1 MSHSDHSSRCPFA
14 PLDASI
20 RATADDAEAASP
32 ARPERRSFLRS
43 AGLTGLGFGSLS
55 LGGIALTGACPAR
68 ALAATG
74 HGEDV
79 TSAPQQQDADLRYPF
94 YGQRQQGIV
103 TPRPATGMLVA
114 FDVLARDRD
123 DLEKLLKILTQR
135 IAFLTQGGRIPE
147 RNPLFPPPDSGI
159 LGPEIAPDGLTM
171 TVAFGDS
178 LFDERYGLSAAR
190 PKHLQRMEGFPNDAL
205 DAARCHGD
213 LALQICANTLDTGYH
228 ALRDI
233 IKNTPGLLMVRW
245 KQEGTVPLL
254 PPAPGDINGSARN
267 FLGFRDGSANPDGN
281 DVALMDELV
290 WVGRDHHE
298 PSWANGGSY
307 LAARIIRNYVE
318 RWDRTPLNEQ
328 EMIFGRCKMSGAPLS
343 GADIV
348 EDGEG
353 REQDLPDYAIDPEGK
368 TTPLDAHIRLANPR
382 TPATEKSRILRRP
395 FNYSNGVEANGQL
408 DMGLL
413 FLCFQADLNAGFI
426 AVQQRLDG
434 EPLEEYIKPVGGGYF
449 FVLPGVI
456 DDADFLGRSL
466 LAATA

>member
-1 MSHSDHSSRCPFA
+1 MV
-14 PLDASI
+14 
-20 RATADDAEAASP
+20 
-32 ARPERRSFLRS
+32 
-43 AGLTGLGFGSLS
+43 GLGGVT
-55 LGGIALTGACPAR
+55 LGGLALGSVCPAQ

-74 HGEDV
+74 HGQDV
-79 TSAPQQQDADLRYPF
+79 TSAPQEQDSQLRYPF
-94 YGQRQQGIV
+94 HGRHQQGIV
-103 TPRPATGMLVA
+103 TPRPASGMLVA

-123 DLEKLLKILTQR
+123 DLEKLLNILTER

-147 RNPLFPPPDSGI
+147 RDPLFPPPDSGI

-171 TVAFGDS
+171 TLAVGDS
-178 LFDERYGLSAAR
+178 LFDERYGLGGVR
-190 PKHLQRMEGFPNDAL
+190 PKHLQRMQGFPNDAL

-254 PPAPGDINGSARN
+254 PPSPGDVDGSARN
-267 FLGFRDGSANPDGN
+267 FLGFRDGSANPEGDN
-281 DVALMDELV
+281 EALMEELV
-290 WVGRDHHE
+290 WVGQDHDE
-298 PSWANGGSY
+298 PAWTRGGSY
-307 LAARIIRNYVE
+307 LAARIIRNFVE

-328 EMIFGRCKMSGAPLS
+328 EMIFGRRKMSGAPLS
-343 GADIV
+343 GSAD
-348 EDGEG
+348 EG
-353 REQDLPDYAIDPEGK
+353 KEQDIPDYASDPEGAI
-368 TTPLDAHIRLANPR
+368 TPLDAHIRLANPR
-382 TPATEKSRILRRP
+382 TPATENSRILRRP

-413 FLCFQADLNAGFI
+413 FLCFQADLEAGFI

-434 EPLEEYIKPVGGGYF
+434 EPLEEYIKPVGGGYY
-449 FVLPGVI
+449 FVLPGAV
-456 DDADFLGRSL
+456 DADDFLGRGL

>member
-1 MSHSDHSSRCPFA
+1 MK
-14 PLDASI
+14 L
-20 RATADDAEAASP
+20 
-32 ARPERRSFLRS
+32 ERRRFLKS
-43 AGLTGLGFGSLS
+43 AGMVGLSGVT
-55 LGGIALTGACPAR
+55 LGGLALGSACPAQ

-74 HGEDV
+74 HGQDV
-79 TSAPQQQDADLRYPF
+79 TSAPQEQDSQLRYPF
-94 YGQRQQGIV
+94 HGHHQQGVV
-103 TPRPATGMLVA
+103 TPRPASGMLVS

-123 DLEKLLKILTQR
+123 DLETLLKILTER

-171 TVAFGDS
+171 TLAVGDS
-178 LFDERYGLSAAR
+178 LFDERYGLDG
-190 PKHLQRMEGFPNDAL
+190 LQPRRLQHMQGFPNDAL

-254 PPAPGDINGSARN
+254 PPSPGDVDGSARN
-267 FLGFRDGSANPDGN
+267 FLGFRDGSANPEGDN
-281 DVALMDELV
+281 EALMDELV
-290 WVGRDHHE
+290 WVGQDHDE
-298 PSWANGGSY
+298 PAWANGGSY
-307 LAARIIRNYVE
+307 LAARIIRNFVE
-318 RWDRTPLNEQ
+318 RWDRTPLKEQ
-328 EMIFGRCKMSGAPLS
+328 EAIFGRRKMSGAPLS
-343 GADIV
+343 KTGAGV
-348 EDGEG
+348 EGK
-353 REQDLPDYAIDPEGK
+353 EQDVPDYASDPEGAI
-368 TTPLDAHIRLANPR
+368 TPLDAHIRLANPR
-382 TPATEKSRILRRP
+382 TAETEKNRILRRP
-395 FNYSNGVEANGQL
+395 FNYSNGVETNGQL

-413 FLCFQADLNAGFI
+413 FLCFQADLEAGFI

-449 FVLPGVI
+449 FVLPGAV
-456 DDADFLGRSL
+456 DETDFLGRGL

>member
-1 MSHSDHSSRCPFA
+1 MK
-14 PLDASI
+14 L
-20 RATADDAEAASP
+20 
-32 ARPERRSFLRS
+32 ERRRFLKG
-43 AGLTGLGFGSLS
+43 AGMVGLGGVT
-55 LGGIALTGACPAR
+55 LGGLALGSVCPAQ

-74 HGEDV
+74 HGQDV
-79 TSAPQQQDADLRYPF
+79 TSAPQEQDSQLRYPF
-94 YGQRQQGIV
+94 HGRHQQGIV
-103 TPRPATGMLVA
+103 TPRPASGMLVA

-123 DLEKLLKILTQR
+123 DLEKLLNILTER

-147 RNPLFPPPDSGI
+147 RDPLFPPPDSGI

-171 TVAFGDS
+171 TLAVGDS
-178 LFDERYGLSAAR
+178 LFDERYGLGGVR
-190 PKHLQRMEGFPNDAL
+190 PKHLQRMQGFPNDAL

-254 PPAPGDINGSARN
+254 PPSPGDVDGSARN
-267 FLGFRDGSANPDGN
+267 FLGFRDGSANPEGDN
-281 DVALMDELV
+281 EALMEELV
-290 WVGRDHHE
+290 WVGQDHDE
-298 PSWANGGSY
+298 PAWTRGGSY
-307 LAARIIRNYVE
+307 LAARIIRNFVE

-328 EMIFGRCKMSGAPLS
+328 EMIFGRRKMSGAPLS
-343 GADIV
+343 GSAD
-348 EDGEG
+348 EG
-353 REQDLPDYAIDPEGK
+353 KEQDIPDYASDPEGAI
-368 TTPLDAHIRLANPR
+368 TPLDAHIRLANPR
-382 TPATEKSRILRRP
+382 TPATENSRILRRP

-413 FLCFQADLNAGFI
+413 FLCFQADLEAGFI

-434 EPLEEYIKPVGGGYF
+434 EPLEEYIKPVGGGYY
-449 FVLPGVI
+449 FVLPGAV
-456 DDADFLGRSL
+456 DADDFLGRGL